1 MLFQPEKI
9 LVFDIYADYAQFKKY
24 FTNMSPLTFSM
35 PPRTV
40 LCGVLGGLIGI
51 DKSDNPEKFSKENS
65 FVSVKTNNP
74 IKKVKVPT
82 NYLKTT
88 SEKHFSKFEQHKPTN
103 VEYLKKPSF
112 RVFAAHKDKNINQKI
127 RQNLSEHKSVYTLNL
142 GISSCIA
149 NFSFVGEF
157 DVKLAKGEA
166 DFISVVSKDMIKN
179 IVFKDD
185 VILQQCTLPNFMK
198 NDREVLEYREFLYE
212 VNGNKISGE
221 VDSYLKILS
230 TGDNIVGM

>member
-112 RVFAAHKDKNINQKI
+112 RVYSAHKDKAINQKI
-127 RQNLSEHKSVYTLNL
+127 LQNLIEHKSVYTLSL

-166 DFISVVSKDMIKN
+166 DFISVVPKDIIKN

-198 NDREVLEYREFLYE
+198 NDREVFEYREFLYE

-221 VDSYLKILS
+221 VESYLKILS
-230 TGDNIVGM
+230 TGDNVVGM